1 MENFHKNNFYSV
13 QTVYLLILFLNII
26 LTEIILYS
34 NGIHSYQISIE
45 KSTFRNVMEWEIH
58 IMDVQ
63 LANLQ
68 QLRDVVPC

>member
-34 NGIHSYQISIE
+34 NGIHSYQIRKKKRAPFEMWWNGRFTSWMC
-45 KSTFRNVMEWEIH
+45 SW
-58 IMDVQ
+58 
-63 LANLQ
+63 
-68 QLRDVVPC
+68 